1 MAGRPDLTEFFLGL
15 GCRTL
20 SMDASSIPAVKAR
33 ILRIDIED
41 AETFAGRLIRRR
53 TSESVRRAV
62 EDHQAQY
69 LSALN
74 QETAQ

>member
-1 MAGRPDLTEFFLGL
+1 
-15 GCRTL
+15 
-20 SMDASSIPAVKAR
+20 MDASSIPAVKAR